1 MRPRKK
7 DRHLPPCVHHRH
19 GAFWLVKKG
28 KWTRLGAE
36 LSPALAQYARL
47 VAAPAGSMDTLIDG
61 ALAAMKGRIAEN
73 TRKQYKSAAE
83 KLKHMLAEFTPQTVT
98 MRAVVDVRQQL
109 ATTPNMANRCISF
122 LRQVFDYALEQQLV
136 EHNPVVG
143 VKRLEEA
150 KRDRLIS
157 QAEYD
162 AIYRCAG
169 PRLQV
174 LMDLWYLT
182 GQRVTDVLRIR
193 RDDLLDEGIRFKQ
206 QKTGAR
212 LIVRWTPQLR
222 AVAKRAGELH
232 GNVKALTLIHNKR
245 GKAPDYSTVKG
256 QWDVARKAAGV
267 DDVQLR
273 DLRAMSGTAA
283 RKQGKNPQE
292 LLGHKN
298 PAMTARYL
306 RDREVPEV
314 DGPSFGQVLDVGH
327 K

>member
-19 GAFWLVKKG
+19 GAYWLVKRG

-36 LSPALAQYARL
+36 LSTALAQYARL
-47 VAAPAGSMDTLIDG
+47 VAAPSGEIGTLIDD
-61 ALAAMKGRIAEN
+61 AFAVIKTRIGKN
-73 TRKQYKSAAE
+73 TVSQYRSAAE
-83 KLKHMLAEFTPQTVT
+83 KLKYMLAEFTPQTVT

-109 ATTPNMANRCISF
+109 AATPNMANRCISF

-174 LMDLWYLT
+174 LMDLWFLT

-193 RDDLLDEGIRFKQ
+193 RDDLVDEGIRFKQ

-212 LIVRWTPQLR
+212 LIVRWTPELR
-222 AVAKRAGELH
+222 AVVKRAGELH
-232 GNVKALTLIHNKR
+232 GNVKALTLLHNKR

-256 QWDVARKAAGV
+256 QWDAARKAAGV

-283 RKQGKNPQE
+283 RRQGKNPTE

-306 RDREVPEV
+306 RDREIPEV
-314 DGPSFGQVLDVGH
+314 DGPSFGQVLDVGQ